1 MNEQA
6 LRDAYELFVAEGY
19 QGSFEDYIVLINGN
33 PKALEDSYTLF
44 QAEGYNKP
52 IEDFQVLLGLKKKDG
67 GESTSELHLVVVEQT
82 FRIVT
87 GKQSIRVF

>member
-52 IEDFQVLLGLKKKDG
+52 IEDFQVLLGVKKKRRWG
-67 GESTSELHLVVVEQT
+67 
-82 FRIVT
+82 IY
-87 GKQSIRVF
+87 IRGWFIGATNCSAGLFHRATRK